1 MYHTLI
7 IVGNVG
13 KDPEMR
19 FTPSG
24 QAVTSFSVATNRE
37 YTTGNGE
44 KVKETIWF
52 RITTWGKQAEVCNQY
67 VKKGMK
73 VLVDGR
79 LTPDKATGGP
89 RVWQKN
95 DGTPAASFE
104 VTAGTVRFLSS
115 RGETSDMSMQ
125 GGGNYESAEM
135 PPEDDIPF

>member
-19 FTPSG
+19 YTPSG

-89 RVWQKN
+89 RVWQRN
-95 DGTPAASFE
+95 DGTSAASFE

-115 RGETSDMSMQ
+115 RSETSDMSSQ
-125 GGGNYESAEM
+125 GSYDSAEL

>member
-52 RITTWGKQAEVCNQY
+52 RVTTWGKQAEVCNQY

-89 RVWQKN
+89 RVWQRN
-95 DGTPAASFE
+95 DGSPAASFE

-115 RGETSDMSMQ
+115 RGETSDMPSH
-125 GGGNYESAEM
+125 GGGFDGAEL